1 MNIIRRDSDGGADQE
16 IRVPLSYGPKDKK
29 FVRNDADPEIQRETA
44 IILPRI
50 SFELSNMEY
59 DNDRKLGTTHRIVRK
74 NDDDL
79 NTFKRQYQPVPYNFH
94 FDLFVYAKYFEDVTM
109 ITEQI
114 FPFFTP
120 SFTSTVNLIPEMDIQ
135 HDIPITLMSNSL
147 EDTYDGQ
154 FEENRQIIWTMNFML
169 KGFMYGP
176 IVNKPIIKL
185 SNTNFYIGNT
195 STTNTIVERIKVTP
209 GMDANGNPTSNSQNS
224 IPAANI
230 AVDDNWTYAVDYED
244 QND

>member
-1 MNIIRRDSDGGADQE
+1 
-16 IRVPLSYGPKDKK
+16 
-29 FVRNDADPEIQRETA
+29 
-44 IILPRI
+44 
-50 SFELSNMEY
+50 
-59 DNDRKLGTTHRIVRK
+59 
-74 NDDDL
+74 
-79 NTFKRQYQPVPYNFH
+79 
-94 FDLFVYAKYFEDVTM
+94 
-109 ITEQI
+109 
-114 FPFFTP
+114 
-120 SFTSTVNLIPEMDIQ
+120 
-135 HDIPITLMSNSL
+135 MSNSL